1 MYLIKSI
8 TFNFARRLKL
18 ISSIIVGTVKD
29 ILRLVLYP
37 LSLPLKLLLNRPK
50 RRKFK
55 RYKPQLNHKHDN
67 YQSQIDMLARKINE
81 LLLNDEAYNKQF
93 NRLENR
99 VTELFKIDISTDK
112 QLDKFGKSL
121 TLDLNKLEKKYEH
134 ILGCWN
140 VYGDSIES
148 LEAKVNKM
156 LSENSELTFKPLTKE
171 EEVSLEIA
179 NGETKWHQDVD
190 SHYEEMVKKYPDE
203 PDFQAEQKAMVKQ
216 MAKIA
221 ERDDK

>member
-1 MYLIKSI
+1 MYLIKSV
-8 TFNFARRLKL
+8 TFNFARRLRL
-18 ISSIIVGTVKD
+18 VSGIIIGTIKD
-29 ILRLVLYP
+29 ILKVVLYP

-55 RYKPQLNHKHDN
+55 HYKPSQNRRYDDGFEVVDKHKHDN

-93 NRLENR
+93 NRLDKEVKEQGSWILKSGKNR
-99 VTELFKIDISTDK
+99 LV
-112 QLDKFGKSL
+112 
-121 TLDLNKLEKKYEH
+121 KLEEKYEH

-148 LEAKVNKM
+148 LEAKVDKL

-179 NGETKWHQDVD
+179 KGEAIWDD
-190 SHYEEMVKKYPDE
+190 SVREYPSE
-203 PDFQAEQKAMVKQ
+203 PDFESEQKAMVKQ
-216 MAKIA
+216 MAKVA
-221 ERDDK
+221 ERDDE